1 MANILIIDDDPAVR
15 DYLSALVT
23 RLHHK
28 AVVASTCAE
37 ALAHMATPEVQV
49 IIADIFLP
57 DMPSPM
63 EWISHLKTHAAKR
76 PLILIT
82 GEPSEEL
89 AMRNHGNEI
98 LAFLTKPFELAFIK
112 NLLAQATASLPSE
125 AMT

>member
-15 DYLSALVT
+15 DYLAALVT

-28 AVVASTCAE
+28 SMVASTCAE
-37 ALAHMATPEVQV
+37 GLKYMATPEVQV
-49 IIADIFLP
+49 IIADIYLP
-57 DMPSPM
+57 DMSSPA
-63 EWISHLKTHAAKR
+63 EWIGQLKTHAAKR

-89 AMRNHGNEI
+89 AIKNHDSDI

-112 NLLAQATASLPSE
+112 NLLTQATASLPPE
-125 AMT
+125 AIT